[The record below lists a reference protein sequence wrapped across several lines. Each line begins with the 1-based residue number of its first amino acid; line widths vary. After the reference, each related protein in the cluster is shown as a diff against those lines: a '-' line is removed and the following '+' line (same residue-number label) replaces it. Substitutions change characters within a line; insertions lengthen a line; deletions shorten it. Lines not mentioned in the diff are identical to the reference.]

1 MIAGLH
7 GLRKEKTGTLD
18 TPTYPPKLFNYEAVK
33 VLAALGL
40 ETPITLRG
48 FFNEISMV

>member
-7 GLRKEKTGTLD
+7 GLRKEKTGTLG
-18 TPTYPPKLFNYEAVK
+18 TPTHRAILCHYGAVK
-33 VLAALGL
+33 VLVALGL